1 MADCF
6 VVLDHL
12 LGTFVDRNIKLLVQH
27 EFFRLLRVHPWIFI
41 DVVMIPRPWP
51 RLLPIFKAWLLS
63 TRSFCFNIEGIST
76 YGETLI
82 VCPCWFIA
90 IERYWN
96 FKLYCITFFPKSA
109 LLNSGWGLSTDAAY
123 TWTFT
128 VPGTNSMNGENGS
141 WIQDLQI
148 SRPGP

>member
-41 DVVMIPRPWP
+41 DIVMIPRPWP

-76 YGETLI
+76 YGETLF

-96 FKLYCITFFPKSA
+96 FKLYCITFFSETCASKFGVRLIYGCGLYMDVYGMQDDHFTNKK
-109 LLNSGWGLSTDAAY
+109 LLS
-123 TWTFT
+123 
-128 VPGTNSMNGENGS
+128 
-141 WIQDLQI
+141 I
-148 SRPGP
+148 SRVLH